1 MAACRKAIRATTG
14 SQFRSRLVG
23 GCRFKFH
30 SEIVNRRWESSSIKE
45 EKRLPYIQFLGAA
58 GTVTG
63 SKHLINTSSDLNGKD
78 GFQVLVDCGL
88 FQGPKEW
95 RERNWQDTPVPA
107 RDIDAVVLTHAHLD
121 HCGWIPRLAKEG
133 FKGPIYA
140 TPPTIDLCSV
150 ILPDSGHL
158 QEEEARFH
166 NKKRSS
172 KHDPAL
178 PLYTLQ
184 EAEDCMGLFR
194 PVAFGESQQLSQ
206 ELSFRFVHAGH
217 ILGSCMVELFFR
229 ENGNTR
235 KFLFTGDIGRV
246 PLQPTA
252 P

>member
-95 RERNWQDTPVPA
+95 RERNWQDTPVPS
-107 RDIDAVVLTHAHLD
+107 VTLMQSFL
-121 HCGWIPRLAKEG
+121 
-133 FKGPIYA
+133 
-140 TPPTIDLCSV
+140 PTLIS
-150 ILPDSGHL
+150 
-158 QEEEARFH
+158 
-166 NKKRSS
+166 
-172 KHDPAL
+172 
-178 PLYTLQ
+178 
-184 EAEDCMGLFR
+184 
-194 PVAFGESQQLSQ
+194 
-206 ELSFRFVHAGH
+206 
-217 ILGSCMVELFFR
+217 
-229 ENGNTR
+229 
-235 KFLFTGDIGRV
+235 
-246 PLQPTA
+246 
-252 P
+252 